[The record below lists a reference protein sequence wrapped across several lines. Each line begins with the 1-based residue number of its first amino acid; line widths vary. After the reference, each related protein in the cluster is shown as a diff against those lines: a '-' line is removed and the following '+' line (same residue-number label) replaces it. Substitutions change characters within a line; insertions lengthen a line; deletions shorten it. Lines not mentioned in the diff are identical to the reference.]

1 MILEHDIP
9 DGSRL
14 YFEDNALLK
23 RELENYAS
31 DILLKFGFK
40 EIVLPN
46 FSYYQYQSSDSR
58 NKIIKIADEFNSNL
72 ALKKDSTL
80 DALRLIS
87 HRVNKNTDN
96 KKWYYAQAEFSYP
109 SSEFYKVGA
118 EFIDSC
124 DLPYLINTMLDI
136 FSKYDNSYTL
146 QISNINIIRIVC
158 EKYGISI
165 DDIKNKDYNKL
176 FNSGIKEVELLCNIH
191 TIDDLDD
198 LSSFS
203 DDIRDELEK
212 MKDTIEKTNY
222 ENVVIEVFYYPE
234 MTYYSSVFFRFFSDN
249 IVLANGGI
257 YKDENIVSSGF
268 AIYIDNLIEQ
278 ITKKGK

>member
-9 DGSRL
+9 NGSRL

-31 DILLKFGFK
+31 DILFKIGFK

-46 FSYYQYQSSDSR
+46 FSYYQYQCSDSR
-58 NKIIKIADEFNSNL
+58 NKIIKIADEANTNL

-96 KKWYYAQAEFSYP
+96 KKWYYAQVEFSYP
-109 SSEFYKVGA
+109 SYESYKVGA
-118 EFIDSC
+118 EFLGSS

-136 FSKYDNSYTL
+136 FSKYNDDYVL
-146 QISNINIIRIVC
+146 QISNINIINIIC
-158 EKYGISI
+158 SKYDISI
-165 DDIKNKDYNKL
+165 EDIKNKNYNEL
-176 FNSGIKEVELLCNIH
+176 FNSNIKEIELLCNIH
-191 TIDDLDD
+191 TVDDLDD
-198 LSSFS
+198 LSAYSE
-203 DDIRDELEK
+203 DVRAELEK
-212 MKDTIEKTNY
+212 IKDTIKNTNY
-222 ENVVIEVFYYPE
+222 EKVVIEVFYYPE

-249 IVLANGGI
+249 IILANGGV
-257 YKDENIVSSGF
+257 YKDDNIISSGF
-268 AIYIDNLIEQ
+268 AIHIDNLIEQ